1 MADRIILAGPVR
13 DHRDGSA
20 RQALLFV
27 YDVSGKPVTPP
38 PDGVAIIKEWDAALQ
53 GFPSERAQIVAGTHV
68 ASDWLVEIA
77 DDEADPGA
85 IFKLAWQMRKALTI
99 RRAEAFSARTHQDK
113 ARGTLGDE
121 FPVK

>member
-20 RQALLFV
+20 RQAILFV
-27 YDVSGKPVTPP
+27 YDVTPNPVTPP
-38 PDGVAIIKEWDAALQ
+38 PDGVTIIKEWDAALQ
-53 GFPSERAQIVAGTHV
+53 GFPAELAAIVAGTHV

-85 IFKLAWQMRKALTI
+85 IFKLGWQMRKALTI
-99 RRAEAFSARTHQDK
+99 RRAEAFSVRATQDK

-121 FPVK
+121 FPVR